1 MWVCVCV
8 DFDEVK
14 YRPNTHQELYK
25 KKKETKVFS

>member
-25 KKKETKVFS
+25 KKETKVFS